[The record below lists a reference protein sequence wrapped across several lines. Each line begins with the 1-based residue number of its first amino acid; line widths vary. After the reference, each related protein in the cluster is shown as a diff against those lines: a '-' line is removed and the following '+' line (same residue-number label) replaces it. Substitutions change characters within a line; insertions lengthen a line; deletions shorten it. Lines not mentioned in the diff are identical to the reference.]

1 MNHGSSLDKLLAT
14 DPADV
19 GCDRP
24 FELLDVYVEV
34 DLPGQ
39 DPQPRSPGVP
49 GTLRTRGSLE
59 GQRTCAAA
67 GHAEGT
73 TKDCWRQLAGSTSE
87 PGITGVG
94 RCWARRWL

>member
-19 GCDRP
+19 GCDRT

-34 DLPGQ
+34 ELAGQ
-39 DPQPRSPGVP
+39 DPQPRF
-49 GTLRTRGSLE
+49 LE
-59 GQRTCAAA
+59 WLRTCAAA

-94 RCWARRWL
+94 RRWARRWLASSPS